1 MAKKEK
7 AAPPADGAAPA
18 PGKSK
23 LKLIILIVVGLLI
36 AVGGSV
42 GATWFF
48 LHKSAPAAEEAKK
61 EGEHGAA
68 EEGKGPDGKPL
79 KKEAIYEV
87 LAPAF
92 IVNFNVNGRQR
103 YMQVSVALMGRDK
116 DKIEALK
123 AQMPKLRNNLV
134 LLFSGQSFDNLA
146 TPVGKEMLRQLATA
160 SVQELAKKE
169 VGDTTIEQVL
179 FTNIVLQ

>member
-7 AAPPADGAAPA
+7 AAAPAADGSAPP
-18 PGKSK
+18 PGKGK

-36 AVGGSV
+36 AIGGSV
-42 GATWFF
+42 GATWF
-48 LHKSAPAAEEAKK
+48 LMHKSAPAAEAAK
-61 EGEHGAA
+61 EGEHDGA

-92 IVNFNVNGRQR
+92 VVNFNVNGRQR
-103 YMQVSVALMGRDK
+103 YMQVSVALMARDK
-116 DKIEALK
+116 DKVDALK
-123 AQMPKLRNNLV
+123 AHMPVLRNNLV
-134 LLFSGQSFDNLA
+134 LLFSGQNFDNLT

-169 VGDTTIEQVL
+169 VGDTTVEQVL